1 MILQLFD
8 NSVYM
13 VDGKGGVKKLPAK
26 DSASTYQIDGSL
38 TVADK
43 AAVKDLV
50 DQLSPVLK
58 WIVSQV

>member
-1 MILQLFD
+1 MILQLFN

-13 VDGKGGVKKLPAK
+13 VGGKGGVKKLPAK

-50 DQLSPVLK
+50 GQLSPLLK
-58 WIVSQV
+58 GIVSRV